1 MPGPRYRV
9 TVSGDVPDAGTDSA
23 LEEVFYTT
31 DRVRFVYWRGFSG
44 AKSTVLLIGVVTLL
58 SFVTGLSNL
67 SREGLVLGG
76 PLSGVLP
83 ASVAFVRFGGV
94 LFAFVLGILTVGL
107 QRRKRL
113 AWYGTVVVLPLLGLL
128 PLTTL
133 ATTDIP
139 LLLLVLLAL
148 PLLVRNRGR
157 FDRSLDLSPLQIASL
172 SSIAGVGLYGVV
184 GSYALREDF
193 GGLGSWA
200 DAVYYVIVTFS
211 TVGYGDIT
219 PTSPTAKWFSL
230 SIIVFGSAA
239 FTAALGSL
247 VVPAIESRMA
257 AAFGNMTAS
266 ELTLLEDHVLVLGY
280 GDITESLL
288 EELDGEVDVVV
299 VTTDADVASDLREEG
314 VSVLTDDPTD
324 EEALRDAGIERASG
338 VVVATRDD
346 ARDVLSILAVRKA
359 NPEVRVVAAANHGK
373 HVDKLR
379 QVGADEVISPMVIGG
394 RLLGR
399 SILGEPATGSLFGS
413 IGDEDEGA
421 GDDEVAGDDDGEE
434 ARSDETETGAGSD
447 PAA

>member
-1 MPGPRYRV
+1 
-9 TVSGDVPDAGTDSA
+9 VSGDTPDAGSDSA
-23 LEEVFYTT
+23 LEELFYGPE
-31 DRVRFVYWRGFSG
+31 RVRFVYWRQFSG
-44 AKSTVLLIGVVTLL
+44 AKSTVLLTGLLTLL

-76 PLSGVLP
+76 PLAGVLP
-83 ASVAFVRFGGV
+83 GALAYARFGGV
-94 LFAFVLGILTVGL
+94 LFAFLLGVLTLGL
-107 QRRKRL
+107 QRRKRI
-113 AWYGTVVVLPLLGLL
+113 AWYGTVVVTALLGLL
-128 PLTTL
+128 PLITL
-133 ATTDIP
+133 QTTDVP
-139 LLLLVLLAL
+139 LLAL
-148 PLLVRNRGR
+148 VLVTGPLLVRNRDR
-157 FDRSLDLSPLQIASL
+157 FDRRLDLSPLQIASL

-184 GSYALREDF
+184 GAYALREDF
-193 GGLGSWA
+193 GGLSSWA

-219 PTSPTAKWFSL
+219 PGSPTAKWFSL

-239 FTAALGSL
+239 FTAAIGSL

-266 ELTLLEDHVLVLGY
+266 ELKLLEDHVLVLGH

-288 EELDGEVDVVV
+288 EELDGEVDVAV
-299 VTTDADVASDLREEG
+299 VTTDPDVASELREEG

-324 EEALRDAGIERASG
+324 EAALRDAGLERARG

-346 ARDVLSILAVRKA
+346 ARDVMAILAVRKV
-359 NPEVRVVAAANHGK
+359 NPEVRVVAAANRGK
-373 HVDKLR
+373 HLDKLE

-399 SILGEPATGSLFGS
+399 SILGEPATETLFEAGES
-413 IGDEDEGA
+413 ADEERRQAEEGEA
-421 GDDEVAGDDDGEE
+421 TGGEDG
-434 ARSDETETGAGSD
+434 AD

>member
-1 MPGPRYRV
+1 V
-9 TVSGDVPDAGTDSA
+9 A
-23 LEEVFYTT
+23 
-31 DRVRFVYWRGFSG
+31 
-44 AKSTVLLIGVVTLL
+44 LL

-76 PLSGVLP
+76 PLAGLFP
-83 ASVAFVRFGGV
+83 GAPTFARFGGV
-94 LFAFVLGILTVGL
+94 LFAFLLGVLALGL
-107 QRRKRL
+107 RRRKRL
-113 AWYGTVVVLPLLGLL
+113 AWYGTVGLLPLLGLL
-128 PLTTL
+128 PLVTL
-133 ATTDIP
+133 RASDVP
-139 LLLLVLLAL
+139 LLLSVLATL
-148 PLLVRNRGR
+148 PLLVRNRDR
-157 FDRSLDLSPLQIASL
+157 FDRRLDLSSLQIAAL

-184 GSYALREDF
+184 GSYALREEF
-193 GGLGSWA
+193 VGLGSWP

-219 PTSPTAKWFSL
+219 PASPTAKWFSL

-239 FTAALGSL
+239 FTVAIGAL

-266 ELTLLEDHVLVLGY
+266 ELRLLEDHVLVLGY

-299 VTTDADVASDLREEG
+299 VTSDADVAAELRDED

-324 EEALRDAGIERASG
+324 DEVLYDAGIERASG

-346 ARDVLSILAVRKA
+346 ARDVLAVLAARNA
-359 NPEVRVVAAANHGK
+359 NPDVRIVAAANRGK
-373 HVDKLR
+373 HLDKLE

-399 SILGEPATGSLFGS
+399 SILGEPATESLFGS
-413 IGDEDEGA
+413 TEDERA
-421 GDDEVAGDDDGEE
+421 GDGE
-434 ARSDETETGAGSD
+434 RPDTEG
-447 PAA
+447 